1 MKDGKLLSSVKKCE
15 NELIIMSRA
24 WDKKKKIWVPDRI
37 RTYDLTKHWASALST
52 WATEEFMESEAIY

>member
-1 MKDGKLLSSVKKCE
+1 MWKWINHHVTSVGQ
-15 NELIIMSRA
+15 
-24 WDKKKKIWVPDRI
+24 KKKIWVPDRI